1 MIPLRDVIPSRTRP
15 WVTLSLLAAN
25 ALVFAAALALD
36 ADARINLYFRFGLVP
51 ADLAWTSLVTSL
63 FLHTGW
69 LHLSSNLLALWIFGE
84 NVEDR
89 MGHARFLAFYV
100 LCGIAGA
107 LAGSWAAPDLA
118 VPIVGPGAAIAGVI
132 GAYFALFPH
141 SRLLVLLPL
150 VVVIDVIEIPTVVFA
165 AFWLVIQL
173 VGDVGRIVVSPDDS
187 AFVVWTQVSGC
198 VTGLLTV
205 WIFRRPERIRVEWWT

>member
-1 MIPLRDVIPSRTRP
+1 MIPLRDVIPSRTTP

-25 ALVFAAALALD
+25 ALVFTAALALD
-36 ADARINLYFRFGLVP
+36 AHARLNLYFTFGLVP
-51 ADLAWTSLVTSL
+51 GELAWTSLVTSL
-63 FLHTGW
+63 FLHNGW
-69 LHLSSNLLALWIFGE
+69 LHLGSNLLALWIFGE

-107 LAGSWAAPDLA
+107 LLGSWTSPDLV

-132 GAYFALFPH
+132 GAYFAMFPH

-150 VVVIDVIEIPTVVFA
+150 VVVIDVIEIPAVVFA
-165 AFWLVIQL
+165 AFWAVMQL
-173 VGDVGRIVVSPDDS
+173 VGDVGRIVVSPGDS
-187 AFVVWTQVSGC
+187 AFVMWTHAGGF
-198 VTGLLTV
+198 VTGLVAV
-205 WIFRRPERIRVEWWT
+205 WIFRQPERLKVDWWT